1 MERERAVLARFA
13 PTRGLRQGKVELS
26 RAASRPGR
34 SSIGPCRA
42 GHQGGAD
49 EIAGAAEELPWREF
63 GPEAGRGRR
72 AIDQEHGSLSRPAKR
87 EKWRS

>member
-1 MERERAVLARFA
+1 MLARLL
-13 PTRGLRQGKVELS
+13 PTRGLPQGKVELS
-26 RAASRPGR
+26 RVASRPEG

-63 GPEAGRGRR
+63 GPEAGRGRG